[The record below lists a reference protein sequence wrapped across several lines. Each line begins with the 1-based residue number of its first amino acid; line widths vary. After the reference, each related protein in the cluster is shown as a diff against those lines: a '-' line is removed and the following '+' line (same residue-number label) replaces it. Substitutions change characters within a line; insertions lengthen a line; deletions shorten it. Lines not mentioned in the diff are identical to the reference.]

1 MRAKL
6 KYAYVLYALLG
17 ASAFLTLDGHFRAI
31 VLLLLGALAFKS
43 WIAVKREEQR
53 P

>member
-6 KYAYVLYALLG
+6 KYAFALYALLG
-17 ASAFLTLDGHFRAI
+17 ASAFFTLDGHFRTV

-43 WIAVKREEQR
+43 WIAVKRDEQSL
-53 P
+53 